1 MSSNRILRG
10 AALLGAAS
18 LIVGAFVAVP
28 AQAKST
34 KPAAKAC
41 KAFKAKTDGK
51 GQPTSVVTDKAT
63 ADAPVEVT
71 VPTAAGVGL
80 SSPDGPSGD
89 TPAGGATHTY
99 YNVQVDSKA
108 KMANLHVRLEYT
120 PVLDYDLY
128 LRSEGAALAYSAGF
142 SVPVPAQ
149 GLDGT
154 GFGGHTE
161 VGSEN
166 IDGWP
171 APDCSGYTVD
181 VVSATTPGV
190 DVTLKFW
197 LAK

>member
-1 MSSNRILRG
+1 MTSRRVARTIAIFG
-10 AALLGAAS
+10 AVATILGAFA
-18 LIVGAFVAVP
+18 APQAVA
-28 AQAKST
+28 K
-34 KPAAKAC
+34 KPAAC
-41 KAFKAKTDGK
+41 KKFKAKTDGK
-51 GQPTSVVTDKAT
+51 GQPLSVVTDTAT
-63 ADAPVEVT
+63 ADKPVT
-71 VPTAAGVGL
+71 VTVSTPPGVGL

-89 TPAGGATHTY
+89 QPEGGPGHTY

-108 KMANLHVRLEYT
+108 ALANLYVQAEFP

-142 SVPVPAQ
+142 PVPVGP
-149 GLDGT
+149 LDGT
-154 GFGGHTE
+154 GNGGHSGIGTE
-161 VGSEN
+161 T

-197 LAK
+197 LDK